1 VHVTTTKAVRV
12 SLLPDAV
19 RREAFAEASRF
30 RGEFYECLTA
40 RRDELFELTDA
51 LLCVDGPV
59 TSPVELTLLPE
70 HRRGHGA
77 LYGALNRGRIDADR
91 LRALLADMPLPRF
104 DGDRLVL
111 AVDVSPWLRS
121 DAPCS
126 ADRLFCHV
134 YGRAKSASQFIPGW
148 PYSFVAVL
156 EPGATSWTGILDV
169 VRLGP
174 EDDATAVTAAQLR
187 AVVERLVAAGQ
198 WTPGDPDIT
207 IVMDAGYYVTRLAW
221 VLRDLP
227 ASWSAGSAATP

>member
-1 VHVTTTKAVRV
+1 MHVTTTKAVRV
-12 SLLPDAV
+12 SQLPDAV

-51 LLCVDGPV
+51 VLCVDGPV
-59 TSPVELTLLPE
+59 TSPVELTLIPE

-77 LYGALNRGRIDADR
+77 LYGALNRGRIDVVR
-91 LRALLADMPLPRF
+91 LRALLASVPLPRF
-104 DGDRLVL
+104 EGGRLVL

-126 ADRLFCHV
+126 DQRLFCHV

-156 EPGATSWTGILDV
+156 EPGATSWTSILDV

-174 EDDATAVTAAQLR
+174 EDDATALTAASR
-187 AVVERLVAAGQ
+187 
-198 WTPGDPDIT
+198 I
-207 IVMDAGYYVTRLAW
+207 
-221 VLRDLP
+221 
-227 ASWSAGSAATP
+227 ATTCM

>member
-1 VHVTTTKAVRV
+1 MTTTKAARV
-12 SLLPDAV
+12 SLLDHDV

-59 TSPVELTLLPE
+59 VSPVDLTLVPE

-77 LYGALNRGRIDADR
+77 LYGALNHGRIDTER
-91 LRALLADMPLPRF
+91 LRTVLAGLPLPRF
-104 DGDRLVL
+104 EGGRLVL

-134 YGRAKSASQFIPGW
+134 YGGRSPRRSSSRAGRTPSSPFWSLAPLRGPG
-148 PYSFVAVL
+148 
-156 EPGATSWTGILDV
+156 SWTWSGS
-169 VRLGP
+169 GP
-174 EDDATAVTAAQLR
+174 RT
-187 AVVERLVAAGQ
+187 
-198 WTPGDPDIT
+198 
-207 IVMDAGYYVTRLAW
+207 TRP
-221 VLRDLP
+221 RSP
-227 ASWSAGSAATP
+227 PPS